1 MLFPLLLSGSTWVC
15 SATAPFLPWNELEPV
30 FQQSAPQEPAADS
43 EAPSGN
49 LMPMRLEDLVLLVS
63 QNAPAIRQA
72 RLTALGT
79 EGGVVESGGI
89 FDPVF
94 FADLTY
100 SYAEQPTSGLF
111 STFLPE
117 TETTTWTANQGIRG
131 MLLSGATYSVSLR
144 EQTTDANYL
153 VDDQADAILAASFTQ
168 PLLRGGWELV
178 NNFNRRTAE
187 ISRDKGY
194 ESVRQTSVATVQA
207 AIDAYWDLAFALEDV
222 KVKEFGLKLAEEQRD
237 VTEAR
242 FKVGSVAEVEVVQ
255 TLAQIASRTDELLT
269 ARNTVKQRQDQLR
282 LLVFGLD
289 KGEEWEVAFQPISV
303 IPDAVATEMTW
314 KKALDTA
321 LVQRS
326 DLIQLQLDLQQA
338 DLAWRVASKN
348 TDPRLDLVLNG
359 NSYGQDTRV
368 ADAFTPVGQME
379 YPGYSIGLVFELPLG
394 NRTFEGAEQRLR
406 ASYLLAQQKLKDTE
420 KTVASEVRDAVRS
433 VNYLAKRVEATSKSS
448 FVAERQLD
456 AEQRRLREGVSTN
469 FQVLSFQNDLLTAK
483 TAEVGA
489 RIAYAKAVSRLQTV
503 QGLQWDG
510 QSAHSPKYSDL
521 TAEADRVSEQTED

>member
-1 MLFPLLLSGSTWVC
+1 MLLPLLLSGSTWIC
-15 SATAPFLPWNELEPV
+15 SAAVPAVAWDV
-30 FQQSAPQEPAADS
+30 AAQAQQGSTQAEASDQE
-43 EAPSGN
+43 PSGN
-49 LMPMRLEDLVLLVS
+49 VMPMRLEDLVLLVS

-72 RLTALGT
+72 RLSALSA
-79 EGGVVESGGI
+79 EGGVLESGGV

-100 SYAEQPTSGLF
+100 SYIEQPTSGFF
-111 STFLPE
+111 STFFPE

-131 MLLSGATYSVSLR
+131 MLLSGATYSVSVR
-144 EQTTDANYL
+144 EQTSDANYL
-153 VDDQADAILAASFTQ
+153 TEDQADAIFTANFTQ

-178 NNFNRRTAE
+178 NDFNRRTAE
-187 ISRDKGY
+187 INRDKGY
-194 ESVRQTSVATVQA
+194 EAVRQTSVDTVQA
-207 AIDAYWDLAFALEDV
+207 AIDAYWDLAFAMEDV

-242 FKVGSVAEVEVVQ
+242 FRVGSVAEVEVVQ

-282 LLVFGLD
+282 LMVFGLD
-289 KGEEWEVAFQPISV
+289 KEDEWMVDFQPIST
-303 IPDAVATEMTW
+303 IPDAVPTDMEWQDALQVALAT
-314 KKALDTA
+314 
-321 LVQRS
+321 RS
-326 DLIQLQLDLQQA
+326 DLIQLALDVRQA
-338 DLAWRVASKN
+338 DMAWQVASKN
-348 TDPRLDLVLNG
+348 TDPKLDLVLNG
-359 NSYGQDTRV
+359 NSYGQDTRIS
-368 ADAFTPVGQME
+368 DAFSPVGQFE
-379 YPGYSIGLVFELPLG
+379 YPGYSVGLVFELPFG
-394 NRTFEGAEQRLR
+394 NRTYAGAEQRLR
-406 ASYLLAQQKLKDTE
+406 AAYLLAQQTLKDTE

-483 TAEVGA
+483 TAELGA
-489 RIAYAKAVSRLQTV
+489 RIAYAKAISRLQTV

-510 QSAHSPKYSDL
+510 NSAQAPEYSDL
-521 TAEADRVSEQTED
+521 TAEAERVEDQIEE